1 VSQKNSWIRL
11 TVLDAMFKLIKEK
24 LAFLMDK
31 LRRKV
36 AYVPAVSD
44 TVKSLQD
51 VGLDL
56 TEDQNGET

>member
-1 VSQKNSWIRL
+1 
-11 TVLDAMFKLIKEK
+11 MFKIIKERFT
-24 LAFLMDK
+24 FLMDK

-56 TEDQNGET
+56 TEDQSGET

>member
-1 VSQKNSWIRL
+1 
-11 TVLDAMFKLIKEK
+11 MFKIIKTK
-24 LAFLMDK
+24 LAFFMDK

-44 TVKSLQD
+44 TVKSLQE

-56 TEDQNGET
+56 TEDQNEEA

>member
-1 VSQKNSWIRL
+1 
-11 TVLDAMFKLIKEK
+11 MFKIIKTK
-24 LAFLMDK
+24 VAFLMDK
-31 LRRKV
+31 LSRKV

-56 TEDQNGET
+56 TEDQNEEA

>member
-1 VSQKNSWIRL
+1 
-11 TVLDAMFKLIKEK
+11 MFKIFKTK
-24 LAFLMDK
+24 LTFLMDR

-56 TEDQNGET
+56 TEDQNGEA

>member
-1 VSQKNSWIRL
+1 
-11 TVLDAMFKLIKEK
+11 MFKAIKAK
-24 LAFLMDK
+24 LTFLMDK
-31 LRRKV
+31 IRRKV

-56 TEDQNGET
+56 TEDQNEEA

>member
-1 VSQKNSWIRL
+1 
-11 TVLDAMFKLIKEK
+11 MFKIIKTK
-24 LAFLMDK
+24 ITFLMDK
-31 LRRKV
+31 LRHKV

-56 TEDQNGET
+56 TEDQNEEA

>member
-1 VSQKNSWIRL
+1 
-11 TVLDAMFKLIKEK
+11 MFKIISTK
-24 LAFLMDK
+24 FNFFMDK
-31 LRRKV
+31 IRRKV

>member
-1 VSQKNSWIRL
+1 
-11 TVLDAMFKLIKEK
+11 MFKIIKTK

-31 LRRKV
+31 FRRKV

-56 TEDQNGET
+56 TEDQNGEA

>member
-1 VSQKNSWIRL
+1 
-11 TVLDAMFKLIKEK
+11 MFKIIKAK
-24 LAFLMDK
+24 LTFLMDK

-44 TVKSLQD
+44 TVKSLQN

-56 TEDQNGET
+56 TEDQNEEA

>member
-1 VSQKNSWIRL
+1 MLKVIKAKL
-11 TVLDAMFKLIKEK
+11 T
-24 LAFLMDK
+24 FLMDK

-56 TEDQNGET
+56 TEDQNEKT

>member
-1 VSQKNSWIRL
+1 MHLVS
-11 TVLDAMFKLIKEK
+11 MFKAIKAK
-24 LAFLMDK
+24 LTFLMDK
-31 LRRKV
+31 IRRRV

>member
-1 VSQKNSWIRL
+1 
-11 TVLDAMFKLIKEK
+11 MFKIIKTR
-24 LAFLMDK
+24 LAFFMDK

-56 TEDQNGET
+56 TEDQNEET